1 MNLLM
6 DSYSLFFHF
15 TNAGAHFLREMQD
28 ENGDWPQEG
37 ISGVFNRA
45 CGITYTQYRNVFSLW
60 SLGRFSNKNFDSQMQ
75 SS

>member
-1 MNLLM
+1 
-6 DSYSLFFHF
+6 
-15 TNAGAHFLREMQD
+15 MQD

-60 SLGRFSNKNFDSQMQ
+60 SLGRFANYEV
-75 SS
+75 